1 MAIPIPAKTRSTKHT
16 IQLEGAFL
24 HNLKNIDV
32 QFPLQCLTVVSGVS
46 GSGKTTLVKHL
57 LNKKELN
64 LSFSISATTR
74 QKREDEI
81 EGKDYFFK
89 TKSDFKNLVNNGEFL
104 EFEEVYDDVFY
115 GSLEKEVVKQL
126 ETQNVIFDID
136 VIGGIKLK
144 QYFKNNALSI
154 FVKAPSLEELRKR
167 LNARDKDS
175 NKSIEERVQK
185 AQKEIEKETEFD
197 LSIINDDIDLAKK
210 ESLDAVQ
217 NFLSK

>member
-1 MAIPIPAKTRSTKHT
+1 MFKGKCIIFSDP
-16 IQLEGAFL
+16 
-24 HNLKNIDV
+24 
-32 QFPLQCLTVVSGVS
+32 S

-136 VIGGIKLK
+136 VIGGIRLK
-144 QYFKNNALSI
+144 EYFKNNALSI
-154 FVKAPSLEELRKR
+154 FVKAPSVKELKKR
-167 LNARDKDS
+167 LSSRNKDS
-175 NKSIEERVQK
+175 NESIEARIQK
-185 AQKEIEKETEFD
+185 AQKEIEKESEFD
-197 LSIINDDIDLAKK
+197 LSIINNNLDLAKK
-210 ESLDAVQ
+210 ESFDIVKK
-217 NFLSK
+217 FLAK